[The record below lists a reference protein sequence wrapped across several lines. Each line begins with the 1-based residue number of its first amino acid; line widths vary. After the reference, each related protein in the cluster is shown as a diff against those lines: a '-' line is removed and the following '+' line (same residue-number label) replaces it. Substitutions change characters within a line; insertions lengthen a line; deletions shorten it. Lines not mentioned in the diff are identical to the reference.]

1 MAPTPTALDPAAGTS
16 GFERH
21 RSFRLGIWNGA
32 LYQGG
37 EGFVDANTVIPV
49 FLSKLTTSNALIG
62 FSAALP
68 DLGWFLPQF
77 ATVPFLSRRSR
88 SLGLYR
94 LAAVIRGLAF
104 TLIALF
110 IVPLASHPTA
120 LLATFLLCYGAYAF
134 GSGLAAVPFMEVVGK
149 TVPRSRLGAYWALR
163 LFWGGL
169 FAAAAGLFVRQLLQG
184 GTEAPRFALLFAIA
198 AVLVSLGYGC
208 FSFIREPAAQP
219 SPETASPLG
228 MLREGLSMLAHD
240 AHFRRLLIAR
250 ATLPVWFASAP
261 FIVLF
266 AVHQLGG
273 SARTAGTFLLVRMAG
288 FVLSN
293 LLWHRLSVRHGDRV
307 LLRIGATACSALPL
321 AAAAIAIASPWGL
334 GWLPAGAAVL
344 ALETVIGL
352 GGAAQSAIGV
362 GYSSLMLLL
371 APPGRRQ
378 AFVGLIN
385 TFLGPAMLLPM
396 LGGALVDW
404 LNAPVLFT
412 LCAAAGIVGVRAA
425 WKLRDSRGLPAEARI
440 PGGAAAPGDAGWT
453 DVDRPGGAG

>member
-169 FAAAAGLFVRQLLQG
+169 FVRQLLQG

-321 AAAAIAIASPWGL
+321 AAATIAIASPWGL

-344 ALETVIGL
+344 ALEAVIGL

>member
-1 MAPTPTALDPAAGTS
+1 MSTPTDPRAQDPSTLPEA
-16 GFERH
+16 ERR
-21 RSFRLGIWNGA
+21 RSFRLGVWNGA
-32 LYQGG
+32 LYQAG
-37 EGFVDANTVIPV
+37 EGFVDANTVVPV

-94 LAAVIRGLAF
+94 FAAVVRGLSFGLLAV
-104 TLIALF
+104 L
-110 IVPLASHPTA
+110 IVPLAAHPAA
-120 LLATFLLCYGAYAF
+120 LLTAFLLCYGCYAF
-134 GSGLAAVPFMEVVGK
+134 AAGLAAVPFMEVVGK
-149 TVPRSRLGAYWALR
+149 TVPAPRLGAYWSLR

-169 FAAAAGLFVRQLLQG
+169 LVMGAALFVRQLLEG
-184 GTEAPRFALLFAIA
+184 DTGAPRFALLFAIA
-198 AVLVSLGYGC
+198 TVLVSLGYGL
-208 FSFIREPAAQP
+208 FSMIREPAVAP
-219 SPETASPLG
+219 APETASPFG
-228 MLREGLSMLAHD
+228 MLREGWGMLAHD

-250 ATLPVWFASAP
+250 ATLSVWFASAP

-273 SARTAGTFLLVRMAG
+273 SARTAGTFLLARMAG

-293 LLWHRLSVRHGDRV
+293 LLWHGISNRHGDRV
-307 LLRIGATACSALPL
+307 LVRIGAAGSSALPL
-321 AAAAIAIASPWGL
+321 AAAAIAVLSPWGL
-334 GWLPAGAAVL
+334 GWLAAGHAVL
-344 ALETVIGL
+344 ALEAVVCL
-352 GGAAQSAIGV
+352 GGAAQSAMGV
-362 GYSSLMLLL
+362 GYASLMLLL

-404 LNAPVLFT
+404 INAPVVFA
-412 LCAAAGIVGVRAA
+412 LCSAAGLVGVRAA
-425 WKLRDSRGLPAEARI
+425 WRLRDSRGVPAEAEAADMDL
-440 PGGAAAPGDAGWT
+440 PGGHG
-453 DVDRPGGAG
+453 